1 MKKFLFSFCP
11 PLVGLL
17 TFGLFARFIASVYQ
31 QISWLRD
38 TYWLV
43 HLILPLLVMGGAVA
57 LHWTAKGRT
66 GMYLLSYLCNAIG
79 SGCLLGAIYGLRDYV
94 PHVHLLAALVPAF
107 LIGTATFLIFL
118 FSREPGKGIVA
129 FSLAGLALILVVAGI
144 IIWIFYSMPVGC
156 CFLFSGLF
164 ILPFPIAVG
173 AVQADCSQQFRYLSF
188 SGFGT
193 FILVFLVAAFILSEG
208 EILEGFDIGEPD
220 AFGKKKGK

>member
-17 TFGLFARFIASVYQ
+17 TF
-31 QISWLRD
+31 
-38 TYWLV
+38 
-43 HLILPLLVMGGAVA
+43 
-57 LHWTAKGRT
+57 
-66 GMYLLSYLCNAIG
+66 
-79 SGCLLGAIYGLRDYV
+79 
-94 PHVHLLAALVPAF
+94 
-107 LIGTATFLIFL
+107 
-118 FSREPGKGIVA
+118 
-129 FSLAGLALILVVAGI
+129 
-144 IIWIFYSMPVGC
+144 
-156 CFLFSGLF
+156 GLF